1 MRRVAVYG
9 KSVDAFFYPYLR
21 RLLEGLK
28 EREVILIG
36 EEGFAGLLESV
47 YGCGHFFNELFFCL
61 FFKGKRG

>member
-36 EEGFAGLLESV
+36 EEGFAGL
-47 YGCGHFFNELFFCL
+47 
-61 FFKGKRG
+61 